1 MIKNKFKYD
10 SLSNQYKLN
19 YKGKWIY
26 IDFEDFK
33 KMSENDV
40 LEMIKNLTKPKE
52 KKKVDYV
59 SYDELKKGFDDVR
72 EYMKS
77 NPDVDFKTFM
87 RLRKN

>member
-10 SLSNQYKLN
+10 SLTNQYKLN

-33 KMSENDV
+33 KMSEDDV

-52 KKKVDYV
+52 KKKIDYV

-77 NPDVDFKTFM
+77 NPNVDFKTFM
-87 RLRKN
+87 RLRKS

>member
-10 SLSNQYKLN
+10 SLTNQYKLN

-33 KMSENDV
+33 KMSDDDV

-52 KKKVDYV
+52 KKKTDYV

-72 EYMKS
+72 EYIKT
-77 NPDVDFKTFM
+77 NPNIDFKTFM
-87 RLRKN
+87 RLRKS